1 MLKDGF
7 ISFEE
12 FVDFVFSTGD
22 KDFLSDAD
30 LEKVRQLSTRGFKEE
45 KREKEGQSR
54 ENSPQPLW
62 SIWKQPGFYRFLTRR
77 CAPRRPHQPP
87 FSYSILVCRATKI
100 ASTAT
105 MQWGCH
111 RPLLIRRARRAFSF
125 RVAGS
130 NCHGQHVQPVCS
142 RKVRMMLANI
152 ALATPKQILKSQPVQ
167 IWWRST
173 FHYFCSIFFL
183 GGYMCIYVL
192 YSFGTHFQ
200 LLLLRHQELEM
211 LTNRVE
217 ELQLQL
223 QRRDEV
229 CWGTNGS
236 GLGDGGWGLLGISRN
251 RWLKGE
257 NIWTYDTL
265 W

>member
-173 FHYFCSIFFL
+173 FHYFCSIFFWVAICA
-183 GGYMCIYVL
+183 YMCYIL
-192 YSFGTHFQ
+192 LGPISNSYSCVTRSWRCWQTAWRNCNCSCSGVM
-200 LLLLRHQELEM
+200 RCA
-211 LTNRVE
+211 E
-217 ELQLQL
+217 E
-223 QRRDEV
+223 RMAAD
-229 CWGTNGS
+229 S
-236 GLGDGGWGLLGISRN
+236 GMGDGAYLGYPEID
-251 RWLKGE
+251 G
-257 NIWTYDTL
+257 
-265 W
+265 